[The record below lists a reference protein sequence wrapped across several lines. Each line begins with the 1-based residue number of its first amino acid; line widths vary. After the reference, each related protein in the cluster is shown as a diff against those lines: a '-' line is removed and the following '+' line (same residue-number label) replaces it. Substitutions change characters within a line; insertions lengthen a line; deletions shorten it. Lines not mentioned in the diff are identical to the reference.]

1 MADPITWGLIN
12 LVKKGVKGV
21 QTTLDGV
28 SDKVSGLPDSLD
40 ADFTDVKN
48 AIDGVKTDTELIYSS
63 MQSLML
69 ILNSLKA
76 IGSETN
82 AIVKDIYEG
91 VQINEW
97 IADLK
102 QSGLQSTTYNTPER
116 MNFLIS
122 YESAV
127 LNTDVDDY
135 LIKYVVENNKNLGQF
150 IGIIISSEKSTS
162 VSWPSL
168 TTIDSICKNTQA
180 FTELVQSSTAF
191 DIVLKGAKPK
201 TALYSNVSITKPVLN
216 SNASAKN
223 ILNDNCTD
231 QTYGYSH
238 TLTLNTYVNKIT
250 AKVGSGVTLQVNIYN
265 ENDARINYANLKNG
279 ESVTVN
285 QFVKSITKTGSG
297 SDEGCTIRMYEDL
310 EIS

>member
-135 LIKYVVENNKNLGQF
+135 LIKYVVENNKNSWTVYWNYYF
-150 IGIIISSEKSTS
+150 IR
-162 VSWPSL
+162 
-168 TTIDSICKNTQA
+168 
-180 FTELVQSSTAF
+180 
-191 DIVLKGAKPK
+191 
-201 TALYSNVSITKPVLN
+201 
-216 SNASAKN
+216 
-223 ILNDNCTD
+223 
-231 QTYGYSH
+231 
-238 TLTLNTYVNKIT
+238 KI
-250 AKVGSGVTLQVNIYN
+250 
-265 ENDARINYANLKNG
+265 
-279 ESVTVN
+279 
-285 QFVKSITKTGSG
+285 
-297 SDEGCTIRMYEDL
+297 
-310 EIS
+310 

>member
-102 QSGLQSTTYNTPER
+102 QSGLQSTTY
-116 MNFLIS
+116 IH
-122 YESAV
+122 
-127 LNTDVDDY
+127 
-135 LIKYVVENNKNLGQF
+135 
-150 IGIIISSEKSTS
+150 
-162 VSWPSL
+162 
-168 TTIDSICKNTQA
+168 
-180 FTELVQSSTAF
+180 
-191 DIVLKGAKPK
+191 LK
-201 TALYSNVSITKPVLN
+201 
-216 SNASAKN
+216 
-223 ILNDNCTD
+223 
-231 QTYGYSH
+231 
-238 TLTLNTYVNKIT
+238 
-250 AKVGSGVTLQVNIYN
+250 
-265 ENDARINYANLKNG
+265 E
-279 ESVTVN
+279 
-285 QFVKSITKTGSG
+285 
-297 SDEGCTIRMYEDL
+297 
-310 EIS
+310 